1 MTQSMKKS
9 QNSSV
14 MTDSLNAQFKWMIH
28 RIENDGILSS
38 PRGLQVKE
46 LELTTMPINPNF
58 PIPDFQARPFNWKYF
73 MGEMSWYLQ
82 RDTNIGFINNFS
94 NFWQGIA
101 TPEGY
106 INSNYGFILFDDQ
119 LEWAKKALIKDHNT
133 RQAVCFLNRPKYQY
147 EGNKDF
153 VCTMYLN
160 FWIRDNKLNMKVQM
174 RSNDI
179 FYGLSYDAPFFA
191 FVQQTMWH
199 WLKDTYQDLELGT
212 YYHCADNIHFY
223 ERHFEIA
230 EQIVKEDVKDPLY
243 FMLKEPLFNCKDG
256 QYILLPAGQQFIAD
270 VQELV
275 DRADSDETYKITNKQ
290 SREIVQKYFWIQ

>member
-1 MTQSMKKS
+1 MTQSTNKS
-9 QNSSV
+9 KSFS
-14 MTDSLNAQFKWMIH
+14 MIDSLNAQFKFMIH
-28 RIENDGILSS
+28 QLNVDGIHSS
-38 PRGLQVKE
+38 PRGLAVKE
-46 LELTTMPINPNF
+46 LELQTLSFNPNF
-58 PIPDFQARPFNWKYF
+58 AIPDFKARPFNWKYF
-73 MGEMSWYLQ
+73 MGELAWYMH
-82 RDTNIGFINNFS
+82 RDNNIGFINNFS
-94 NFWQGIA
+94 NFWKGIA

-119 LEWAKKALIKDHNT
+119 LEWARKALINDKNT

-199 WLKDTYQDLELGT
+199 WLKDTHEGLELGT

-230 EQIVKEDVKDPLY
+230 EKIDNEDLVDPEY
-243 FMLKEPLFNCKDG
+243 FMLKEPLFVSKDG
-256 QYILLPAGQQFIAD
+256 QYILLPAGQQFLAD
-270 VQELV
+270 V
-275 DRADSDETYKITNKQ
+275 N
-290 SREIVQKYFWIQ
+290 EIVDQMENEEYKLTNEIAKQTLSKYFWIQ